1 MGFYHST
8 YFAYGI
14 EIPATDEDV
23 LDRGIPGG
31 TEVGHL
37 FAGSYDRDKT
47 FLVTKCTEV
56 DLGQAKAVDPQNTS
70 SDEYETWNT
79 QLAAAAEALG
89 ITPKNDPAWLV
100 IPDVS

>member
-1 MGFYHST
+1 MGFHHSA

-14 EIPATDEDV
+14 EIPDTDEDT

-37 FAGSYDRDKT
+37 HAGGYDTDKT
-47 FLVTKCTEV
+47 FLVTKCTETR
-56 DLGQAKAVDPQNTS
+56 LGQVKAVDPQGTS
-70 SDEYETWNT
+70 SDEYELWNA
-79 QLAAAAEALG
+79 QLTAAAEALG
-89 ITPKNDPAWLV
+89 VAPKNKPAWLV

>member
-1 MGFYHST
+1 MGFFHSA

-14 EIPATDEDV
+14 EIPPTDEDT

-37 FAGSYDRDKT
+37 HAGSYDRDKT
-47 FLVTKCTEV
+47 FLVTKCTEA
-56 DLGQAKAVDPQNTS
+56 DLGGYETVRPQDTT

-79 QLAAAAEALG
+79 QLAAAAKALG
-89 ITPKNDPAWLV
+89 VTPVDDPGWLV
-100 IPDVS
+100 IPDMS